1 MARSVNARKTTVL
14 GMVVSVET
22 RSRLAEL
29 TGFMGRELGTT
40 FTMGQALERAVTEA
54 LARRA
59 RDGTGSGERHVVN
72 KDWFSGYSPEDAA
85 RLIRSIERSSD
96 TCFPVERSDGTCKL
110 LSKQAM
116 IAKVRRLT
124 RR

>member
-40 FTMGQALERAVTEA
+40 FTMGQALEMAVTEA

-59 RDGTGSGERHVVN
+59 QDGTVVAGETEV
-72 KDWFSGYSPEDAA
+72 
-85 RLIRSIERSSD
+85 
-96 TCFPVERSDGTCKL
+96 
-110 LSKQAM
+110 
-116 IAKVRRLT
+116 
-124 RR
+124 